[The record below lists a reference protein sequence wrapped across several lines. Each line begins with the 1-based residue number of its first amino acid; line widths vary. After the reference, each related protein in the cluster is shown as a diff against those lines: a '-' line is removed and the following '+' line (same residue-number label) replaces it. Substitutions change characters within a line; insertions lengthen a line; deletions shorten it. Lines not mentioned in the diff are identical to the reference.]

1 MLSHDFLPT
10 SLFLTIIFLLFMFIY
25 SFKSSLKNTKKRES
39 ANIKKRRDLFGVD
52 QLMYIFTTK
61 SQKNKTIFFSI
72 SLFLYSVIG

>member
-1 MLSHDFLPT
+1 
-10 SLFLTIIFLLFMFIY
+10 MFIY